1 MTQSSSRQAITG
13 SGGTSTQSFL
23 VCAKSSS
30 SFFSRVGVNQLNN
43 PRPFSYYYSSRSFL
57 DTKAVFLDLARDDW
71 IEVG

>member
-23 VCAKSSS
+23 VCAKSS